1 MCLYVCVRSVIFR
14 YNPNYWKQELFE
26 ILAQTM
32 DVLRMRLLAF
42 GPSGNG
48 NIYIIS
54 LALAIV
60 Y

>member
-1 MCLYVCVRSVIFR
+1 
-14 YNPNYWKQELFE
+14 
-26 ILAQTM
+26 M

-42 GPSGNG
+42 GLSGNG

-60 Y
+60 YYETKFLKE